1 MQIINKLSDLKG
13 RLIAYIGGG
22 GITAYS
28 ADVTAKAKEAA
39 ETVQQ
44 SRLLTMPITSWLT
57 VGDVLTL
64 IGAMV
69 VLGRFLFDVY
79 KYFDQRRDR
88 HAID

>member
-1 MQIINKLSDLKG
+1 MQIIDRLSDLRG

-22 GITAYS
+22 GIATYS

-44 SRLLTMPITSWLT
+44 SRLLTLPITSWLT

-64 IGAMV
+64 IGALV

-79 KYFDQRRDR
+79 KYFDQRRSRDVT
-88 HAID
+88 D